1 MDTFRDLPARIF
13 YKHPR
18 LLAFV
23 FLAAI
28 SFVAYVNA
36 LPNSFHF
43 DDVVGVVRNP
53 TIRDLKYIPSYF
65 TDPSTFALGRTR
77 EWRPVLQITYAL
89 NYSIA
94 GLNPIVFRVFNLLF
108 HLGTAFLI
116 FLVITEI
123 CEHPPRKLQSDSR
136 VPVALPALF
145 AASLFA
151 VHTANTEAV
160 DYIWARSSV
169 LATFFYLLAFYCFLR
184 GPFSDGRSK
193 QLPWHAAGL
202 LSFALGVGTK
212 ATAVTLP
219 AVLVLYEILFLNP
232 AGKSPPRLFLDE
244 PRRIKK
250 YIPVIAVFFAYL
262 AIRTLLLPRMFTN
275 IAAAR
280 EVSSLSYLL
289 TQFRAWIYYLKLFL
303 WPHPLLVDFAGFGW
317 SHSLWDIKVLLSLGL
332 ISALLVVAWRVRRT
346 KPLIS
351 FFAFWYFVALLPEA
365 SFIPL
370 ADAVVGYRAYP
381 AYIALAVI
389 AAMLGLEGCLWLWN
403 RFGGSD
409 ERNAS
414 RLRHLCVMLGSLVLA
429 ALIAATIARNRDWR
443 DGMTLWSD
451 VIQKDPANPRAY
463 MMLGAQFLNQE
474 DYENAKEMLEH
485 AIRLRPGR
493 SHAYVLRGYLNS
505 RLNRHEEAL
514 SDLDRAVQ
522 LDSRAPYAYFYR
534 GELHRRTGE
543 YEKALADYHAA
554 LRFLPF
560 YTDAYLGLAMT
571 HLEKHETAKAIE
583 ACTKL
588 VGIDPEDR
596 RGDDC
601 LGNLFIEQGR
611 FPEAV
616 ALYQQGTRRIPRD
629 SGLWY
634 GLGVAHEKNGN
645 YEEAGNAFEK
655 AGRLTSETNQ
665 RSPIMIPLVE

>member
-1 MDTFRDLPARIF
+1 MDAFRDLPARIF

-28 SFVAYVNA
+28 TFIAYVNA

-43 DDVVGVVRNP
+43 DDIVGVVRNP
-53 TIRDLKYIPSYF
+53 TIRDLKNIPSYF
-65 TDPSTFALGRTR
+65 TNPSTFALGRTR

-89 NYSIA
+89 SYSIG
-94 GLNPIVFRVFNLLF
+94 GLNPTVFRLFNLLF
-108 HLGTAFLI
+108 HLGAAFLI
-116 FLVITEI
+116 FLIITEI
-123 CEHPPRKLQSDSR
+123 REQTPPRPPAD
-136 VPVALPALF
+136 PPIPAALPALF

-169 LATFFYLLAFYCFLR
+169 LATLFYILAFYCFLR

-219 AVLVLYEILFLNP
+219 AVLMLYEILFLNP
-232 AGKSPPRLFLDE
+232 ACKNPLRLFLQE

-250 YIPVIAVFFAYL
+250 YIPVVSVFFAYL
-262 AIRTLLLPRMFTN
+262 AIRTLLLARMFTSVV
-275 IAAAR
+275 AAR

-317 SHSLWDIKVLLSLGL
+317 SHSLWDTQVLLSLGL
-332 ISALLVVAWRVRRT
+332 IIALLVLAWRVRRT
-346 KPLIS
+346 EPLIS
-351 FFAFWYFVALLPEA
+351 LFSFWYFVALLPEA

-381 AYIALAVI
+381 AYVALAVI
-389 AAMLGLEGCLWLWN
+389 AAMLGFKAYTWLRP
-403 RFGGSD
+403 RFGGSN

-414 RLRHLCVMLGSLVLA
+414 RLRRLCVTVGSLVLV
-429 ALIAATIARNRDWR
+429 ALLGATIARNRTWR
-443 DGMTLWSD
+443 DETTLWND
-451 VIQKDPANPRAY
+451 VLRKDPANPRAY
-463 MMLGAQFLNQE
+463 MMLGMEFLNE
-474 DYENAKEMLEH
+474 ENHENAKEMFEQ

-493 SHAYVLRGYLNS
+493 SHPYVLRGYLNS
-505 RLNRHEEAL
+505 RLNRDAEAL
-514 SDLDRAVQ
+514 ADLDKAVQ

-534 GELHRRTGE
+534 GELYRRMGD

-554 LRFLPF
+554 LRFMPF
-560 YTDAYLGLAMT
+560 YTDAYLGIAMT
-571 HLEKHETAKAIE
+571 HLEKQETNKAVE
-583 ACTKL
+583 ACAQL
-588 VGIDPEDR
+588 VELDPEDR
-596 RGDDC
+596 RGYDC
-601 LGNLFIEQGR
+601 LGNLFIEQER
-611 FPEAV
+611 LSEAV
-616 ALYQQGTRRIPRD
+616 ALYQKGIRRIPRD

-634 GLGVAHEKNGN
+634 SLGVAYEKNGN
-645 YEEAGNAFEK
+645 YEEAGEAFER
-655 AGRLTSETNQ
+655 AGRLTSEANQ
-665 RSPIMIPLVE
+665 RAPIMTPWVD